1 MFCKQTN
8 YPLSCI
14 HCKLRSKCDNKHCI
28 NEKNYFIPKLLFHH
42 FICTSNVIKR
52 ANKIYCNAFCYY
64 WRSIIISFHSTSNL
78 IPIKSYFL
86 QIVQKFVS
94 CCNKHQMAFNHSLY
108 YLFYQYLITLGFYS
122 SFFHHTSYPLY
133 DFKSFSFYS
142 RLWKCSSSHVSF
154 LKTL

>member
-1 MFCKQTN
+1 MYKWKELFYPQTFVSSF
-8 YPLSCI
+8 Y
-14 HCKLRSKCDNKHCI
+14 
-28 NEKNYFIPKLLFHH
+28 
-42 FICTSNVIKR
+42 ICTSNVIKR

-133 DFKSFSFYS
+133 DFKSFSFILFS
-142 RLWKCSSSHVSF
+142 TLKVFIVSCF
-154 LKTL
+154 FSKNALACTPFT

>member
-1 MFCKQTN
+1 MYKWKELFYPQTFVSSF
-8 YPLSCI
+8 YSIL
-14 HCKLRSKCDNKHCI
+14 
-28 NEKNYFIPKLLFHH
+28 
-42 FICTSNVIKR
+42 ICTSNVIKR

-94 CCNKHQMAFNHSLY
+94 CCNKHQMVFIHSLY

-122 SFFHHTSYPLY
+122 SFFIILHTNYMTLKASHFIL
-133 DFKSFSFYS
+133 DFESV
-142 RLWKCSSSHVSF
+142 HVSCF
-154 LKTL
+154 FSKNALACTPFT